1 MRQIFGQERGPPTA
15 MQCKW
20 AGVTRMDE
28 QVCGREMGEKAKQD
42 GLYTMKRGR
51 TGDMQKS

>member
-1 MRQIFGQERGPPTA
+1 
-15 MQCKW
+15 
-20 AGVTRMDE
+20 MDE
-28 QVCGREMGEKAKQD
+28 QVCGREMGEKAKKD